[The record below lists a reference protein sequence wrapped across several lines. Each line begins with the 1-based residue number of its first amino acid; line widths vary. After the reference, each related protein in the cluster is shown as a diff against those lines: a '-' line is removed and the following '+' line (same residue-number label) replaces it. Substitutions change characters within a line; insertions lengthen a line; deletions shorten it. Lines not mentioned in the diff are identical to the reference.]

1 MEPPTLLSI
10 GFSHSVILLFPGKK
24 HLRWPQSQGL
34 LGTSSFLSSSPLPPG
49 QLDTGRTWCL
59 HSEHEHNEKEG
70 SQRKKWCLIADGRL
84 SIFIPY
90 LKEFPTGGS
99 FFLLP
104 TPSPASLPSPSEALE
119 GDPLFITSHLHTQ
132 PP

>member
-24 HLRWPQSQGL
+24 HLRWPQPQGL
-34 LGTSSFLSSSPLPPG
+34 LRTSSFLSSSPLPPG
-49 QLDTGRTWCL
+49 WTQEGRGGL
-59 HSEHEHNEKEG
+59 HSGHERNEKEG
-70 SQRKKWCLIADGRL
+70 SQRKKWSFIAGGRL

-90 LKEFPTGGS
+90 LMEFPTGGS

-104 TPSPASLPSPSEALE
+104 TPSPTSLPSPSEALE
-119 GDPLFITSHLHTQ
+119 GDPLFVTSHLHTQ